1 MDEDKPDHYKIAT
14 PYGILDRLF
23 PVKELLPLPISILLE
38 ILTRRMKKITLAYA
52 ARQES
57 TSTSTPIA
65 CSCKKGCKTARC
77 QCKKEKQKCSIA
89 CHDEGV
95 DCGNLASLV
104 NRTEK
109 GLVQHQTKCKRAN
122 TAGLSVHWH
131 NEEGESEP
139 GDDSDKDH
147 IAELELK
154 RMVASQGRSAPL
166 WTKEKDLVSIT

>member
-1 MDEDKPDHYKIAT
+1 MDENKPDHYEIAT

-23 PVKELLPLPISILLE
+23 PVKELLPLPISIPLE
-38 ILTRRMKKITLAYA
+38 IPTRRMKKITLAYA
-52 ARQES
+52 ACQES

-104 NRTEK
+104 NQTEK
-109 GLVQHQTKCKRAN
+109 GLVQHQTKCRRAN

-131 NEEGESEP
+131 NEEGKSEP
-139 GDDSDKDH
+139 GDDSDKDC
-147 IAELELK
+147 IAELKLK
-154 RMVASQGRSAPL
+154 RMVASQGRSVPL
-166 WTKEKDLVSIT
+166 